1 MDPNPPPQQPPSK
14 TLLSSSVARIDNFT
28 KRNCTISSDEAS
40 ENAIR
45 GSIAQ
50 RRAAKNGFKA
60 VSINTARFRT
70 TSPLASPAA
79 AGIRSPCITIPP
91 GISPTALLDSPI
103 MLPNSQPSPTTGTF
117 PLVHLNFESTM
128 LNTVIPADMDKG
140 SNAGSFSF
148 KPHKDPGPVPDFATL
163 ENQGNNVDYQA
174 VVSMRTSSAF
184 EFPVEFPK
192 EATTE
197 SCAGDSA
204 PDMKIS
210 NGMIAN
216 SNFSDVQMGHTDVAS
231 NQTSIQMEPIP
242 GENVGTHHA
251 QEEEKRTL
259 PATGVGRNSEDGY
272 NWRKYGQKQVKGS
285 EYPRSYYKCT
295 HPNCEVKKKIE
306 HSYDGQIMEIIYK
319 GAHNHPKPQPNCRA
333 QVGSASLFDEMPE
346 MVEGRETCSKVEV
359 GSVWKNSKPVPKD
372 VKAGSD
378 WKANGM
384 ERTSSTS
391 VVTEL
396 SDLLSATHGKSTGTF
411 KSAGTPEL
419 SSTLVSNDDDDDDG
433 ATQGSISLGVD
444 ADIEES
450 ESKRRRIESC
460 LVETSLAS
468 RAVREPRVVVQ
479 IESEIDILDDGYRWR
494 KYGQKVV
501 KGNPNPRSY
510 YKCTTAGCSVRKHV
524 ERASHNL
531 KYVITTYEGKH
542 NHEVPAA
549 RNSNTATNTQPP
561 LASAGNTNRPK
572 PETQIQDFG
581 PGFDRKPVFD
591 NDYLRHSFGGSFCN
605 EMKLGASS
613 IYPLK
618 YPTFQHTMPYGSF
631 EINCGATHH
640 SGSIASFVPDFPISL
655 PSSVHASANLSLAGV
670 DFNYNRKPIGE
681 SQPLL
686 SRQQL
691 VKPKLEQRDDNLYDA
706 GQSSIDHVN
715 ASRSSSSVVYQRIM
729 ENFPS

>member
-372 VKAGSD
+372 VKVGSD
-378 WKANGM
+378 WKAN
-384 ERTSSTS
+384 
-391 VVTEL
+391 
-396 SDLLSATHGKSTGTF
+396 
-411 KSAGTPEL
+411 GTPEL

-561 LASAGNTNRPK
+561 LASAGNTNRSK

-581 PGFDRKPVFD
+581 PAW
-591 NDYLRHSFGGSFCN
+591 SFLHLSAEVPN
-605 EMKLGASS
+605 LST
-613 IYPLK
+613 P
-618 YPTFQHTMPYGSF
+618 MPYGSF

-670 DFNYNRKPIGE
+670 DFNYNRKPIGD

-691 VKPKLEQRDDNLYDA
+691 VKPKQEQRDDNLYDA